1 MLATVTI
8 GYIGFRP
15 LLLGLALANQEPLTA
30 FAVDSAPALS
40 AQHSAALHV
49 YALCD
54 HAIPEGGE
62 VFALNPEA
70 AGKRHQ
76 TNGYRGNLQ
85 PNTGPTVHE
94 APGRDRMR
102 GRLFVP
108 L

>member
-30 FAVDSAPALS
+30 FAADSAPAL
-40 AQHSAALHV
+40 
-49 YALCD
+49 YAYCD
-54 HAIPEGGE
+54 LAIPEGGE

-76 TNGYRGNLQ
+76 TYGYRGNRTTHIDTMPLGLGVIVPAQ
-85 PNTGPTVHE
+85 WRT
-94 APGRDRMR
+94 
-102 GRLFVP
+102 FVP